1 MPIKAWLTVT
11 MPSAEQ
17 RSLGHQSTLDP
28 RVVGQIARRN
38 VDGAAIDLMAARAL
52 TFHGLA
58 VETLASTDKDSL
70 DPQASAVL
78 SLDARA
84 ASLRG
89 MAAAMTTAS
98 VAKTF
103 RGDGIRAIFY
113 KGAPLSVQLT
123 GSLALRGS
131 ADVDVLVDSAD
142 LPAVHD
148 SLLRMGCIRSDGRSD
163 SPGLM
168 LRYRECERS
177 YTGLSTTID
186 LHWRVDSPGY
196 FRRAFA
202 EVWAE
207 RGSVVIGAEPV
218 PTMGEIDALIV
229 TAIHGT
235 RERWLRWRWAL
246 DAHRQID
253 ALDAEAW
260 RQAVERAKQVGALRS
275 LAMALAVAAETGLDR
290 DWMPTPT
297 DWLAST
303 ARSWLTADIH
313 RSGDRPGSALRRRS
327 GRWLL
332 SDNVGTAVDG
342 AMRALSRQ
350 LLPESRTFSWR

>member
-38 VDGAAIDLMAARAL
+38 VDGAAIDLMAAKAL

-58 VETLASTDKDSL
+58 AETLASIDKDSL
-70 DPQASAVL
+70 EPQASGVL
-78 SLDARA
+78 SQGARA

-113 KGAPLSVQLT
+113 KGAPLSLQLT

-131 ADVDVLVDSAD
+131 ADVDVLVDSTN
-142 LPAVHD
+142 LPDVHD
-148 SLLRMGCIRSDGRSD
+148 SLLRLGCIRRDGRND
-163 SPGLM
+163 SPGLL

-202 EVWAE
+202 EVWAD
-207 RGSVVIGAEPV
+207 RGSVVIGAVPV
-218 PTMGEIDALIV
+218 PTMGSIDALLV

-235 RERWLRWRWAL
+235 RERWSRWRWAL
-246 DAHRQID
+246 DAQRQIG
-253 ALDAEAW
+253 ALDAGTW
-260 RQAVERAKQVGALRS
+260 QQAVERAKQVGALRS
-275 LAMALAVAAETGLDR
+275 LAMALAVAAETDLDR
-290 DWMPTPT
+290 AWMPTPA

-303 ARSWLTADIH
+303 ARSWLTADAH
-313 RSGDRPGSALRRRS
+313 KFGDRPGSALRRRA
-327 GRWLL
+327 GRWYM
-332 SDNVGTAVDG
+332 SDDVVTAVDG
-342 AMRALSRQ
+342 TMRAISRQ